1 MQVHNAASTCLSD
14 VYSWCFQCRLRIL
27 GGLTMEVAVVSRP
40 RQDCGCVQGGGL
52 AVVGRQKE
60 VLGQRVCMHDCP
72 SGGIGKGRFV
82 AVLFVCA
89 ASIKLRQIVNERGL
103 AR

>member
-1 MQVHNAASTCLSD
+1 
-14 VYSWCFQCRLRIL
+14 
-27 GGLTMEVAVVSRP
+27 MEVAVASRL

-60 VLGQRVCMHDCP
+60 ALGQRVRMRDCP
-72 SGGIGKGRFV
+72 SGGIGKGRFA

-89 ASIKLRQIVNERGL
+89 MSIKLR
-103 AR
+103 